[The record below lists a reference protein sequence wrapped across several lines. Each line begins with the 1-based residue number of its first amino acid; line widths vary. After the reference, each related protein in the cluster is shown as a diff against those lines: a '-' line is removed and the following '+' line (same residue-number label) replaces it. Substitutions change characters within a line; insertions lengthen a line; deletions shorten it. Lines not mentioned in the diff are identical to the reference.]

1 MGILPLTLVRAT
13 SSMFSTL
20 TFLSVVSLAVSQNL
34 QCPTG
39 VTAPTDFYIIG
50 ASGGDSTVECEN
62 TAAATTKGLQSGMNA
77 VELDISVSQDN
88 VVFLW
93 NDPNPLDPVAQARS
107 SGLFVAGLCNPR
119 FNTHLGSRDMVFSL
133 IRQNYFY
140 VNASGVDQGATIP
153 TLWEWMDA
161 FAANTE
167 LQLIILDLKIVDI
180 GLTDYLVNH
189 IMTKAVALG
198 ATSKIRIVS
207 SDYSMAAAL
216 QTSLSRAGYDINIAS
231 RVFGGTA
238 GAVHLGS
245 NENFNAVD
253 EAKTECY
260 GLANVG
266 QTVSSNGW
274 RQYQNI
280 VSKMVTKRDEVVT
293 DGGNYIPV
301 LGWRINQIEKITWM
315 ICAGVDGIY
324 TDNIGD
330 VKSLMTRQANNDIQ
344 CCMEDKVTP
353 CLPPYDPRLM
363 GQGCSS
369 MGLTYYDLTTEACP
383 IVGIDILY
391 TGTKLT
397 CRQLKFCPV

>member
-1 MGILPLTLVRAT
+1 MGILLLTLVRAT
-13 SSMFSTL
+13 SSMFSIL
-20 TFLSVVSLAVSQNL
+20 ISLSVVSLARSQVL
-34 QCPTG
+34 TCPTG
-39 VTAPTDFYIIG
+39 VAAPSEFYIIG

-77 VELDISVSQDN
+77 VELDISVSRDN

-93 NDPNPLDPVAQARS
+93 NDPNPADPVAQARS

-119 FNTHLGSRDMVFSL
+119 FNTLLGSRDMVFSL
-133 IRQNYFY
+133 IKQNYFY

-161 FAANTE
+161 
-167 LQLIILDLKIVDI
+167 Q
-180 GLTDYLVNH
+180 
-189 IMTKAVALG
+189 
-198 ATSKIRIVS
+198 
-207 SDYSMAAAL
+207 
-216 QTSLSRAGYDINIAS
+216 
-231 RVFGGTA
+231 
-238 GAVHLGS
+238 
-245 NENFNAVD
+245 
-253 EAKTECY
+253 TECY

-293 DGGNYIPV
+293 GGGNYIPV
-301 LGWRINQIEKITWM
+301 IGWRINQIEKITWM

-330 VKSLMTRQANNDIQ
+330 VKSLKVRQANNDIT
-344 CCMEDKVTP
+344 CCMEDKITP

-369 MGLTYYDLTTEACP
+369 MGLTYYDLETAACP
-383 IVGIDILY
+383 LVGIDLLY
-391 TGTKLT
+391 TGTQLT

>member
-1 MGILPLTLVRAT
+1 ML
-13 SSMFSTL
+13 
-20 TFLSVVSLAVSQNL
+20 LSVVSLARSQVL
-34 QCPTG
+34 TCPTG
-39 VTAPTDFYIIG
+39 VAAPSEFYIIG

-77 VELDISVSQDN
+77 VELDISVSRDN

-93 NDPNPLDPVAQARS
+93 NDPNPADPVAQARS

-119 FNTHLGSRDMVFSL
+119 FNTLLGSRDMVFSL
-133 IRQNYFY
+133 IKQNYFY

-167 LQLIILDLKIVDI
+167 LKLIILDLKIVDI
-180 GLTDYLVNH
+180 DLADYLVSH
-189 IMTKAVALG
+189 IMTKAVALS
-198 ATSKIRIVS
+198 AQSKIRIVS

-245 NENFNAVD
+245 NENFNAVED
-253 EAKTECY
+253 AQTECY

-293 DGGNYIPV
+293 GGGNYIPV
-301 LGWRINQIEKITWM
+301 IGWRINQIEKITWM

-330 VKSLMTRQANNDIQ
+330 VKSLKVRQANNDIT
-344 CCMEDKVTP
+344 CCMEDKITP

-369 MGLTYYDLTTEACP
+369 MGLTYYDLETAACP
-383 IVGIDILY
+383 LVGIDLLY
-391 TGTKLT
+391 TGTQLT